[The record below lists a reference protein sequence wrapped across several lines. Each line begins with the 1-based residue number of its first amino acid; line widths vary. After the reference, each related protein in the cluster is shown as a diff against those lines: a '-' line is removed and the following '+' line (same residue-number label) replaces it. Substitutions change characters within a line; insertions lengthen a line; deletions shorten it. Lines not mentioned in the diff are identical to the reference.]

1 MLDDLRWWLNP
12 STGVVH
18 TRLPCPVCGWAEK
31 RAERTRLQRL
41 DGAGAVFTA
50 VCHDHGDYE
59 LCIDP
64 VDGGYLDLATLYR
77 NLVKERSFARDTS
90 TLHVMLKGG
99 DWAFGCQLVPWTLS
113 TTDWPGTT
121 DQYVDAL
128 LWLVSGLL
136 IDPKH
141 FFRSFTAQE
150 LGRLM
155 ASRPASLATATR
167 ARDMPIYKR
176 YYDLIA
182 NGTKT
187 IEVRVAYSSMLRIKP
202 GDQIRF
208 TCRDEN
214 TLTRVK
220 RVTRYESF
228 DEMFDH
234 ERAEAINPTAGRA
247 EQLKAIREIFPPEKE
262 ALGVLAI
269 EVEKV
274 SPR

>member
-1 MLDDLRWWLNP
+1 M
-12 STGVVH
+12 
-18 TRLPCPVCGWAEK
+18 
-31 RAERTRLQRL
+31 
-41 DGAGAVFTA
+41 
-50 VCHDHGDYE
+50 
-59 LCIDP
+59 
-64 VDGGYLDLATLYR
+64 
-77 NLVKERSFARDTS
+77 
-90 TLHVMLKGG
+90 
-99 DWAFGCQLVPWTLS
+99 LS

-121 DQYVDAL
+121 DGYVDAL
-128 LWLVSGLL
+128 LRLVSGLL
-136 IDPKH
+136 TDPKH
-141 FFRSFTAQE
+141 FFRAFTAQE

-155 ASRPASLATATR
+155 ASRPDSLATASR

-182 NGTKT
+182 NGSKT
-187 IEVRVAYSSMLRIKP
+187 IEVRVAYTSMLRIKA

-220 RVTRYESF
+220 RVTRYDSF

-234 ERAEAINPTAGRA
+234 ERPAAINPTADRT
-247 EQLKAIREIFPPEKE
+247 EQLRAIRDIFPPEKE

-274 SPR
+274 NPR